1 MILSLN
7 RLLEMGLP
15 DEEAEKYA
23 GMHLNTDREDI
34 SDEEIFKLIDI
45 VKKIKARRDYLH
57 HNMRLIYDQ
66 YTMPDP

>member
-23 GMHLNTDREDI
+23 GMHVNTDREDI
-34 SDEEIFKLIDI
+34 SDEEILKLIEI
-45 VKKIKARRDYLH
+45 VNKIKARRD
-57 HNMRLIYDQ
+57 
-66 YTMPDP
+66 